1 MTAALLSCPHLSG
14 SAVQTAIPVFEVPSA
29 ALLPLQIQ
37 SGAGDDL
44 NVTVPAFLS
53 DWALFRPEAML
64 TAAGNAGARNGI
76 RHPGVALSRRAA
88 FSPIVSSFS
97 RWGISSSCVSSYFFL
112 RRAASTAGISS
123 GLKNFFMKADANSL
137 FGAAASTVSAF
148 TSGGMELILTK

>member
-1 MTAALLSCPHLSG
+1 MTAALLSCPHLSD

-29 ALLPLQIQ
+29 ARIPLQIQ

-64 TAAGNAGARNGI
+64 TAAGARNGI
-76 RHPGVALSRRAA
+76 RHPGVALSRRV
-88 FSPIVSSFS
+88 IVSSF
-97 RWGISSSCVSSYFFL
+97 RRREISSSYFFL

-123 GLKNFFMKADANSL
+123 GLKNFFIKADANSL